1 MKHFVSMK
9 HLTAG
14 ELLQLVQLATDIQV
28 LGVSGYRE
36 QLFAA
41 NLFFEPS
48 TRTKMSFTVAERKL
62 GLEVLDFAAEASSVT
77 KGETVYDTA
86 KTLQSIGAS
95 VLVIRHPEEHTA
107 AMLAEKLDIPV
118 INAGDGKGEHPT
130 QCLLDLMTIYQ
141 EYGRFEGLKIVIAGD
156 IRHSRVAR
164 SNAMALRKLGAHV
177 FAAGKSE
184 WMDETL
190 DIPVL
195 SMDDAVEQCDVMML
209 LRIQF
214 ERHET
219 KGGSA
224 GYLDQYGLTK
234 AREQKMQQRAIIM
247 HPAPVNRGIE
257 IDDSLVEAPR
267 SRIFRQMENG
277 VAARMAVI
285 ITLLEGWGIK
295 HGYNLNKRETVNS

>member
-28 LGVSGYRE
+28 QGVSGYRE

-107 AMLAEKLDIPV
+107 AMLAEKLAIPV

-164 SNAMALRKLGAHV
+164 SNAMALRKLGAQV
-177 FAAGKSE
+177 FAAGNPE

-190 DIPVL
+190 GIPVL

-219 KGGSA
+219 KGSSA
-224 GYLDQYGLTK
+224 GYLEKYGLTK
-234 AREQKMQQRAIIM
+234 AREQRMQHHAIIM

-295 HGYNLNKRETVNS
+295 HGYNLNKREAVNS

>member
-9 HLTAG
+9 HLSAA
-14 ELLQLVQLATDIQV
+14 ELLQLVQLAADIQAQ
-28 LGVSGYRE
+28 GVSAYRQ

-95 VLVIRHPEEHTA
+95 VLVIRHPEEGTA
-107 AMLAEKLDIPV
+107 SMLAEKLDIPV

-141 EYGRFEGLKIVIAGD
+141 EYGRFDGLKVVIAGD

-164 SNAMALRKLGAHV
+164 SNAMALQQLGAQV
-177 FAAGKSE
+177 FAAGKPE
-184 WMDETL
+184 WMDASINL
-190 DIPVL
+190 PVL
-195 SMDDAVEQCDVMML
+195 SMDEAAAECDVMML

-214 ERHET
+214 ERHDKKEAA
-219 KGGSA
+219 A
-224 GYLDQYGLTK
+224 GYLEEYGLTV
-234 AREQKMQQRAIIM
+234 AREKRMQPHSIIM

-285 ITLLEGWGIK
+285 LTLLEGRGMQ
-295 HGYNLNKRETVNS
+295 HGYNFDKREAVNS

>member
-14 ELLQLVQLATDIQV
+14 ELLQLVQLATDIQAQ
-28 LGVSGYRE
+28 GVSGYRE

-62 GLEVLDFAAEASSVT
+62 GLEVLDFAAEASSMT

-107 AMLAEKLDIPV
+107 AMLADRLDIPV

-141 EYGRFEGLKIVIAGD
+141 EYGRFEGLKVVIAGD

-164 SNAMALRKLGAHV
+164 SNAMALRKLGAQV
-177 FAAGKSE
+177 YAAGKPE
-184 WMDETL
+184 WMDDTIG
-190 DIPVL
+190 IPVL
-195 SMDDAVEQCDVMML
+195 DMDEAVEQCDVMML

-219 KGGSA
+219 KREET
-224 GYLDQYGLTK
+224 GYLEKYGLTVE
-234 AREQKMQQRAIIM
+234 REKRMQRHAIIM

-257 IDDSLVEAPR
+257 IDDGLVEAPR

-285 ITLLEGWGIK
+285 LTLLEGWGIK
-295 HGYNLNKRETVNS
+295 HGYNLDKREAVNS